1 MKFCQKCKSLMIP
14 KRVGGKVIMTCT
26 SCGAKDDKA
35 EYTVIKEEKRNNK
48 KIEVIDADKEQNLP
62 LTDEICGKCG
72 HGKAYYWLLQTR
84 SADEAETKFLRC
96 EKCNHTWR
104 DYS

>member
-1 MKFCQKCKSLMIP
+1 MIP
-14 KRVGGKVIMTCT
+14 KKVGGKVIMTCT
-26 SCGAKDDKA
+26 SCGLKDEKA
-35 EYTVIKEEKRNNK
+35 EHTIMREEHRSSK
-48 KIEVIDADKEQNLP
+48 KIEVIDSEKEQNLP
-62 LTDEICGKCG
+62 LTKEICEKCG
-72 HGKAYYWLLQTR
+72 HNRAYYWLLQTR